1 MPLFINNKEVTDKDD
16 KNKIL
21 QFIERSSMFRKASW
35 LDKVP
40 RFKEALFRIGIALKL
55 IRRYQWFEFTV
66 YEGEPGS
73 RVLKRIRRLNAVVDA
88 GTQQLGN
95 LMIAANTNT
104 LNNVNI
110 GTSNAATTN
119 GMTDL
124 TSPAAGSGRQASTSR
139 TISGAAPFIIT
150 ISAFIGAGVYTRPV
164 TVQEI
169 AVFFD
174 PNVGGAMFARSV
186 ISSTVLG
193 VGNTATLAY
202 GILLG

>member
-1 MPLFINNKEVTDKDD
+1 MPLFINNKEVVDD
-16 KNKIL
+16 DSKGTILKIV
-21 QFIERSSMFRKASW
+21 EKASMFRKASW

-40 RFKEALFRIGIALKL
+40 RFKEVLFRVGIALRL

-73 RVLKRIRRLNAVVDA
+73 KVLKRVKRFNAVVNA

-104 LNNVNI
+104 LANLNI
-110 GTSNAATTN
+110 GTSNAATVNT
-119 GMTDL
+119 MTDL
-124 TSPAAGSGRQASTSR
+124 VAPAAGAGRQAQTNRS
-139 TISGAAPFIIT
+139 ISGAAPFIIT

-169 AVFFD
+169 GVFFD
-174 PNVGGAMFARSV
+174 PNTGGAMFARSV
-186 ISSTVLG
+186 ISSTILG
-193 VGNTATLAY
+193 VGNTATLSY